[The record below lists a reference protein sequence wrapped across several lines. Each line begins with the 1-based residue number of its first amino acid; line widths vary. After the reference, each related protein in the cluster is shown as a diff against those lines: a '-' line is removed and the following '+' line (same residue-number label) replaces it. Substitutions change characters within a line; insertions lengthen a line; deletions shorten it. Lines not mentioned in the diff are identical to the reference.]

1 MSVRGPVAFIRADP
15 SRMLY
20 DFHHSENKKKP
31 QSVHATYVITGIQK
45 PQEILNTNGAHTG
58 NDREDVDDIMQSSPY
73 MPSSM
78 PNQDSVADEV
88 ATTSIILARE
98 EDLEGK

>member
-1 MSVRGPVAFIRADP
+1 
-15 SRMLY
+15 MLY

-45 PQEILNTNGAHTG
+45 PQEILNANGAHTENG
-58 NDREDVDDIMQSSPY
+58 GDDGDDIMQSSPY

-78 PNQDSVADEV
+78 PNQDSVTDEV